1 MFLSLTVC
9 SSEQLTSVDCA
20 SADLFRTFSFFVH
33 LLHHCKGDSSD
44 SYDFINLVMCFVK
57 KSQIKFFLKY
67 DPVVSWCHC
76 RL

>member
-1 MFLSLTVC
+1 MFLSLTGC

-20 SADLFRTFSFFVH
+20 SADLFRSFSFFLH

-67 DPVVSWCHC
+67 DLGRVMCHC